1 MNNSDPEHIDPN
13 DIQSGPIRNDSLP
26 PELLERI
33 RAVHD
38 VIGKYISDSLEQF
51 EISFM
56 RDANPNDEVVIW
68 CSITA
73 AWLDYHEKYLDDE
86 LLADQEEKKLIAA
99 LIAISTCVEDVTVLP
114 VPPDVGK
121 KRLECYDGLSDRK
134 HFRCTEQA

>member
-1 MNNSDPEHIDPN
+1 MNNRDPEHIDPN
-13 DIQSGPIRNDSLP
+13 DIQAGPIRNESLS

-38 VIGKYISDSLEQF
+38 VIGKFISNSLEQF

-56 RDANPNDEVVIW
+56 RDANPDDEVVIW

-73 AWLDYHEKYLDDE
+73 AWLDYHEKYLNEE
-86 LLADQEEKKLIAA
+86 LLSDKEEKKLIGA
-99 LIAISTCVEDVTVLP
+99 LVAISTGVENVTVLP

-121 KRLECYDGLSDRK
+121 KLLDCYNSLGR
-134 HFRCTEQA
+134 